1 MNPAEQTAPPPAK
14 PRPGDR
20 LELTLESW
28 GRLGEAMAWRDG
40 FPIFVFGGIPGE
52 RVTAEITRV
61 HRQYAAAA
69 VTQVSQPSPDRVPPP
84 CPYFGPC
91 TGCQWQHLDYN
102 AQLTAKREKI
112 IDALIRI
119 GGLFPNPQAADAT
132 VASALPSP
140 NPYAYRNHA
149 RFTIGPPPPR
159 RKTPTPAATQEP
171 APTSLAGNTPQANG
185 EPPHAPQAGMKPAHT
200 PRSSGESV
208 HTHPAGQEPAPTYP
222 AGLEPAP
229 THPAGSPPTPVPPY
243 GGELKGGQLGFINR
257 ETRRFVRID
266 YCMLM
271 RPGINAILQKL
282 QDRCQETTQLS
293 IRAGAPET
301 PAPGEYLV
309 QPPLHNPAIPI
320 PTGQKRYIETIDQ
333 TPFFVSSPSFFQVNV
348 PQAAQAAQVIREN
361 LSLTPDDILLDAYT
375 GVGTFAILLAP
386 YVSKVIA
393 IEESAAA
400 VADAQENAANANA
413 PNIQFIVGRTE
424 TALTQLPIQ
433 PDAVILDPPR
443 SGCQPQALEKLA
455 QLSPPRL
462 AYVSCDPE
470 TLARDLKILCHA
482 NYTLTRIIPIDM
494 FPQTHHTESVAILHH
509 TPNPSDRPEPY
520 YHPEHSHHSAPADHP
535 ERVEGPPPPQTQTL
549 TLASAS
555 PRRREL
561 MTALGLPFRIQPA
574 DIPENPLPNEPPQ
587 DMVERLS
594 REKALKVSAS
604 LRHGIVIGAD
614 STVIHRGQAI
624 GKPRNDHEARNM
636 LRRLRNTT
644 HHVCTGLTITN
655 AATGQTLTTSQTSQI
670 TLRNFSDAEIEASI
684 AAGTPQ
690 DKAGAYAIQDT
701 ALRPASHWQGCYPN
715 IVGLPTCRL
724 LEMLHQL
731 NWPPPPQWQPPTDNP
746 CSPGCPNLP
755 TIPYIDGEIPEIPSP
770 SGGGLGWGRPQ

>member
-1 MNPAEQTAPPPAK
+1 MKPAEQTAPPPAK

-119 GGLFPNPQAADAT
+119 GGLFPDAQAADAT
-132 VASALPSP
+132 VAGALPSP

-149 RFTIGPPPPR
+149 RFTIGPPTPR
-159 RKTPTPAATQEP
+159 RKTPTAEQETP
-171 APTSLAGNTPQANG
+171 PPTS
-185 EPPHAPQAGMKPAHT
+185 E
-200 PRSSGESV
+200 ES
-208 HTHPAGQEPAPTYP
+208 THPYP
-222 AGLEPAP
+222 AGG
-229 THPAGSPPTPVPPY
+229 TPTPIPIPPS

-266 YCMLM
+266 HCMLM
-271 RPGINAILQKL
+271 RPAINAILQKL

-309 QPPLHNPAIPI
+309 QPPLLNPAIPI

-348 PQAAQAAQVIREN
+348 AQAAQAAQVICEN
-361 LSLTPDDILLDAYT
+361 LSLTSDDILLDAYT

-386 YVSKVIA
+386 YVSQVIA

-400 VADAQENAANANA
+400 VADAQENAANA
-413 PNIQFIVGRTE
+413 PNIQFIIGRTE

-494 FPQTHHTESVAILHH
+494 FPQTHHIESVAILHY
-509 TPNPSDRPEPY
+509 TPDHPEPVAAPPDHPDLVAALLD
-520 YHPEHSHHSAPADHP
+520 HPERVSALSDHP
-535 ERVEGPPPPQTQTL
+535 ERVEGPPPPQTQIL

-594 REKALKVSAS
+594 REKALKVSTS
-604 LRHGIVIGAD
+604 LRRGLVIGAD

-644 HHVCTGLTITN
+644 HHVCTGLTVTN
-655 AATGQTLTTSQTSQI
+655 AATGQTLTISQTSRI
-670 TLRNFSDAEIEASI
+670 TLRNFPDAEIEASI

-731 NWPPPPQWQPPTDNP
+731 NWPPPPHWQPPTNNP

-755 TIPYIDGEIPEIPSP
+755 TIPYLDGENPEIPSP

>member
-61 HRQYAAAA
+61 HRQYAAAT
-69 VTQVSQPSPDRVPPP
+69 VTQISQPSPDRVTPP

-119 GGLFPNPQAADAT
+119 GGLFPNAQAADAT
-132 VASALPSP
+132 VADTLPSP

-149 RFTIGPPPPR
+149 RFTIGPPTPR
-159 RKTPTPAATQEP
+159 RKTPTAEQETP
-171 APTSLAGNTPQANG
+171 PPT
-185 EPPHAPQAGMKPAHT
+185 
-200 PRSSGESV
+200 SGEST
-208 HTHPAGQEPAPTYP
+208 HTHPAGGTPT
-222 AGLEPAP
+222 LI
-229 THPAGSPPTPVPPY
+229 PPS

-271 RPGINAILQKL
+271 RPAINAILQKL

-333 TPFFVSSPSFFQVNV
+333 TRFFVSSPSFFQVNV
-348 PQAAQAAQVIREN
+348 AQAAQAAQVIREN

-386 YVSKVIA
+386 YVSQVVA

-400 VADAQENAANANA
+400 VADAQENAAHA

-424 TALTQLPIQ
+424 TALTQLPIP

-470 TLARDLKILCHA
+470 TLARDLKILCNA

-494 FPQTHHTESVAILHH
+494 FPQTHHIESVAVLHY
-509 TPNPSDRPEPY
+509 TPNPSEPAHIIEPY
-520 YHPEHSHHSAPADHP
+520 YHTEPTHNPEPPYHPVPADHP
-535 ERVEGPPPPQTQTL
+535 ERVEGPPPPQTL

-587 DMVERLS
+587 DLVERLS
-594 REKALKVSAS
+594 REKALTVATS
-604 LRHGIVIGAD
+604 LRHGLVIGAD

-644 HHVCTGLTITN
+644 HHVCTGLTVTN
-655 AATGQTLTTSQTSQI
+655 AATGQTLTISQTSRI

-684 AAGTPQ
+684 AAGVPQ

-701 ALRPASHWQGCYPN
+701 ALRPAAHWQGCYPN

-731 NWPPPPQWQPPTDNP
+731 NWPPPPHWQPPTANP
-746 CSPGCPNLP
+746 CGPGCPNLP
-755 TIPYIDGEIPEIPSP
+755 TIPYLDGEIPEIPSP

>member
-61 HRQYAAAA
+61 HRKYAAAA

-91 TGCQWQHLDYN
+91 TGCQWQHLDYH

-119 GGLFPNPQAADAT
+119 GGLFPDAQAADAT
-132 VASALPSP
+132 VAGALPSP

-149 RFTIGPPPPR
+149 RFTIGPPTPR
-159 RKTPTPAATQEP
+159 RKTPTAEQETP
-171 APTSLAGNTPQANG
+171 PPTSGESTPPHPAG
-185 EPPHAPQAGMKPAHT
+185 EPPTLIPHF
-200 PRSSGESV
+200 
-208 HTHPAGQEPAPTYP
+208 
-222 AGLEPAP
+222 
-229 THPAGSPPTPVPPY
+229 

-271 RPGINAILQKL
+271 RPAINAIIQKL

-309 QPPLHNPAIPI
+309 QPPLLNPAIPI

-348 PQAAQAAQVIREN
+348 AQAAQAAQVIREH
-361 LSLTPDDILLDAYT
+361 LSLTPNDILLDAYT

-386 YVSKVIA
+386 YVSQVIA

-400 VADAQENAANANA
+400 VADAQENAAHA

-424 TALTQLPIQ
+424 TALTQLPAQ

-455 QLSPPRL
+455 QLSPQRL

-470 TLARDLKILCHA
+470 TLASDLKILCNA
-482 NYTLTRIIPIDM
+482 GYTLTRIIPIDM

-509 TPNPSDRPEPY
+509 TPNPSEPAPITKPAHHPETCYHPEPP
-520 YHPEHSHHSAPADHP
+520 YHAEHSHHPEPPHHPAPADHP
-535 ERVEGPPPPQTQTL
+535 ERVEGSPPPQTL

-561 MTALGLPFRIQPA
+561 MNALGLPFRIQPA

-594 REKALKVSAS
+594 REKALKVAAS
-604 LRHGIVIGAD
+604 LQYGLVIGAD

-624 GKPRNDHEARNM
+624 GKPRNDREARNM

-644 HHVCTGLTITN
+644 HHVCTGLTVTN

-684 AAGTPQ
+684 AAGVPQ

-731 NWPPPPQWQPPTDNP
+731 NWPPPPHWQPPTANP

-755 TIPYIDGEIPEIPSP
+755 TIPYPDGRNPTSPSP
-770 SGGGLGWGRPQ
+770 TGKLQKSPPPQGEG

>member
-61 HRQYAAAA
+61 HRQYAAAT

-132 VASALPSP
+132 VAGAIPSP

-149 RFTIGPPPPR
+149 RFTIGPPAPR
-159 RKTPTPAATQEP
+159 RKTPTPAAVQEP
-171 APTSLAGNTPQANG
+171 AHTHPAVQ
-185 EPPHAPQAGMKPAHT
+185 EPA
-200 PRSSGESV
+200 
-208 HTHPAGQEPAPTYP
+208 HTHPAGQEPAPT
-222 AGLEPAP
+222 
-229 THPAGSPPTPVPPY
+229 HPAGGTPTLIPPS
-243 GGELKGGQLGFINR
+243 GGELMGGQLGFINR

-271 RPGINAILQKL
+271 RPAINAILQKL

-348 PQAAQAAQVIREN
+348 AQAAQAAQVIREH
-361 LSLTPDDILLDAYT
+361 LSLTPNDILLDAYT

-400 VADAQENAANANA
+400 VADAQENAAHA

-424 TALTQLPIQ
+424 TALTQLPIP

-443 SGCQPQALEKLA
+443 SGCQPQALEKLT

-470 TLARDLKILCHA
+470 TLARDLKILCNA

-494 FPQTHHTESVAILHH
+494 FPQTHHIESVAILHH
-509 TPNPSDRPEPY
+509 ITHHPEPAHHAEHSN
-520 YHPEHSHHSAPADHP
+520 HPEPPHHPTPADHP
-535 ERVEGPPPPQTQTL
+535 ERVEGPPPPQNL

-594 REKALKVSAS
+594 REKALTVAAS
-604 LRHGIVIGAD
+604 LRRGLVIGAD
-614 STVIHRGQAI
+614 STVIHRGQAL
-624 GKPRNDHEARNM
+624 GKPRNDREARNM

-644 HHVCTGLTITN
+644 HHVCTGLTVTN
-655 AATGQTLTTSQTSQI
+655 AATGQTLTISQTSRI

-684 AAGTPQ
+684 AASTPQ

-715 IVGLPTCRL
+715 IVGLPACRL

-731 NWPPPPQWQPPTDNP
+731 NWPPPPHWQPPTANP
-746 CSPGCPNLP
+746 CSPGCPN
-755 TIPYIDGEIPEIPSP
+755 ISEIPSP

>member
-61 HRQYAAAA
+61 HRQYAAAT

-119 GGLFPNPQAADAT
+119 GGLFPDPQAADAT
-132 VASALPSP
+132 VAGTLPSP

-149 RFTIGPPPPR
+149 RFTIGPPTPR
-159 RKTPTPAATQEP
+159 RKTPTPAAGQEL
-171 APTSLAGNTPQANG
+171 APTSLAGNTPQ
-185 EPPHAPQAGMKPAHT
+185 T
-200 PRSSGESV
+200 SGEST
-208 HTHPAGQEPAPTYP
+208 HTYLAGQEPAPTHTAGQESTPIPP
-222 AGLEPAP
+222 A
-229 THPAGSPPTPVPPY
+229 

-271 RPGINAILQKL
+271 RPAINAILQKL

-333 TPFFVSSPSFFQVNV
+333 TRFFVSSPSFFQVNV
-348 PQAAQAAQVIREN
+348 AQAAQAAQVIRDN

-375 GVGTFAILLAP
+375 GVGTFGILLAP
-386 YVSKVIA
+386 HVSQVIA

-400 VADAQENAANANA
+400 VADAQENAAHA

-424 TALTQLPIQ
+424 TALTQLPIP

-470 TLARDLKILCHA
+470 TLARDLKILCNA

-494 FPQTHHTESVAILHH
+494 FPQTHHTESVAILNYTPTHH
-509 TPNPSDRPEPY
+509 PEP
-520 YHPEHSHHSAPADHP
+520 SHHAEYSHHPAPADHP
-535 ERVEGPPPPQTQTL
+535 ERVEGPPPPQTL

-561 MTALGLPFRIQPA
+561 MTALGLQFRIQPA

-587 DMVERLS
+587 DLVERLS
-594 REKALKVSAS
+594 REKALKVAES
-604 LRHGIVIGAD
+604 LQDGLVIGAD

-636 LRRLRNTT
+636 LRRLRHTT
-644 HHVCTGLTITN
+644 HHVCTGLTVTN
-655 AATGQTLTTSQTSQI
+655 AATGQTLTISQTSRI

-684 AAGTPQ
+684 AAGVPQ

-701 ALRPASHWQGCYPN
+701 ALRPASDWQGCYPN

-755 TIPYIDGEIPEIPSP
+755 TIPIPAGETSEIPSP
-770 SGGGLGWGRPQ
+770 AGGGLGWGRPQ

>member
-61 HRQYAAAA
+61 HRQYAAAT
-69 VTQVSQPSPDRVPPP
+69 VTQVSQPSPNRVPPP

-132 VASALPSP
+132 VAGALPSP

-149 RFTIGPPPPR
+149 RFTIGPPTPR
-159 RKTPTPAATQEP
+159 RKTPTAEQETP
-171 APTSLAGNTPQANG
+171 PPT
-185 EPPHAPQAGMKPAHT
+185 
-200 PRSSGESV
+200 SGES
-208 HTHPAGQEPAPTYP
+208 TPPHPAGE
-222 AGLEPAP
+222 
-229 THPAGSPPTPVPPY
+229 PPTPVPHY

-266 YCMLM
+266 HCMLM

-293 IRAGAPET
+293 IRAGAPEN

-348 PQAAQAAQVIREN
+348 PQAAQAAQVIREH
-361 LSLTPDDILLDAYT
+361 LSLTPNDILLDAYT

-386 YVSKVIA
+386 YVSQVIA

-400 VADAQENAANANA
+400 VADAQENAAHA

-494 FPQTHHTESVAILHH
+494 FPQTHHTESVAILHY
-509 TPNPSDRPEPY
+509 TPDHPEPVAVPPDHPDLVAALPD
-520 YHPEHSHHSAPADHP
+520 HPERVSALSDHP
-535 ERVEGPPPPQTQTL
+535 ERVEGPPPPQTL

-587 DMVERLS
+587 DMAERLS
-594 REKALKVSAS
+594 REKALKVAAS
-604 LRHGIVIGAD
+604 LQDGLVIGAD

-644 HHVCTGLTITN
+644 HHVCTGLTVTN
-655 AATGQTLTTSQTSQI
+655 AATGQTLTISQTSQI

-684 AAGTPQ
+684 AAGVPQ

-701 ALRPASHWQGCYPN
+701 ALSPAAHWQGCYPN

-731 NWPPPPQWQPPTDNP
+731 NWPPPPHWQPPTNNP

-755 TIPYIDGEIPEIPSP
+755 TIYYPDGRNPTNPSP
-770 SGGGLGWGRPQ
+770 TGKLQKSPPPPGEG

>member
-1 MNPAEQTAPPPAK
+1 MNPAEQTVPPPAK

-102 AQLTAKREKI
+102 VQLTAKREKI

-119 GGLFPNPQAADAT
+119 GGLFPDPQAADAT
-132 VASALPSP
+132 VAGTLPSP

-159 RKTPTPAATQEP
+159 RKTPTAEQETPPPA
-171 APTSLAGNTPQANG
+171 
-185 EPPHAPQAGMKPAHT
+185 
-200 PRSSGESV
+200 SGES
-208 HTHPAGQEPAPTYP
+208 TRPYP
-222 AGLEPAP
+222 
-229 THPAGSPPTPVPPY
+229 S

-271 RPGINAILQKL
+271 RPAINAILQNL

-293 IRAGAPET
+293 IRAGAPEN

-333 TPFFVSSPSFFQVNV
+333 TRFFVSSPSFFQVNV

-361 LSLTPDDILLDAYT
+361 LSLTPNDTLLDAYT

-386 YVSKVIA
+386 HVSQVIA
-393 IEESAAA
+393 IEESVAA
-400 VADAQENAANANA
+400 VADAQENAAHA

-470 TLARDLKILCHA
+470 TLARDLKILCNA

-494 FPQTHHTESVAILHH
+494 FPQTHHIESVAILHH
-509 TPNPSDRPEPY
+509 ITHHPEPA
-520 YHPEHSHHSAPADHP
+520 HHLEHSHHPAPADHP
-535 ERVEGPPPPQTQTL
+535 ERVEGPPPPQTL

-561 MTALGLPFRIQPA
+561 MNALGLPFRIQPA
-574 DIPENPLPNEPPQ
+574 DIPEPPLPNEPPQ

-594 REKALKVSAS
+594 REKALKIAAS
-604 LRHGIVIGAD
+604 LRHGLVIGAD

-644 HHVCTGLTITN
+644 HHVCTGLTVTN
-655 AATGQTLTTSQTSQI
+655 AATGQTLTISQTSRI

-701 ALRPASHWQGCYPN
+701 ALRPAAHWQGCYPN

-731 NWPPPPQWQPPTDNP
+731 NWPPPPQWQPPTDTS

-755 TIPYIDGEIPEIPSP
+755 TIPYPDGRNPTNPSP
-770 SGGGLGWGRPQ
+770 TGKLQKSPPPPGEG

>member
-61 HRQYAAAA
+61 HRKYAAAT

-84 CPYFGPC
+84 CSYFGPC

-119 GGLFPNPQAADAT
+119 GGLFPDPQAADAT
-132 VASALPSP
+132 VADTLPSP

-159 RKTPTPAATQEP
+159 RKTPTPEQE
-171 APTSLAGNTPQANG
+171 TP
-185 EPPHAPQAGMKPAHT
+185 PPV
-200 PRSSGESV
+200 S
-208 HTHPAGQEPAPTYP
+208 
-222 AGLEPAP
+222 
-229 THPAGSPPTPVPPY
+229 
-243 GGELKGGQLGFINR
+243 GELKGGQLGFINR

-271 RPGINAILQKL
+271 RPAINAILQKL

-301 PAPGEYLV
+301 PAPGEYLI

-333 TPFFVSSPSFFQVNV
+333 TRFFVSSPSFFQVNV
-348 PQAAQAAQVIREN
+348 AQAAQAAQVIREN

-375 GVGTFAILLAP
+375 GVGAFAILLAP
-386 YVSKVIA
+386 HVSQVLA

-400 VADAQENAANANA
+400 VADAQENAVHA

-424 TALTQLPIQ
+424 TALTQLPIP

-470 TLARDLKILCHA
+470 TLARDLKILCNA

-494 FPQTHHTESVAILHH
+494 FPQTHHIESVAILHY
-509 TPNPSDRPEPY
+509 TPNPTHHPEPS
-520 YHPEHSHHSAPADHP
+520 HRAEHSHHPAPADHP
-535 ERVEGPPPPQTQTL
+535 ERVEGQPPPQTL

-561 MTALGLPFRIQPA
+561 MNALGLPFRIQPA

-594 REKALKVSAS
+594 REKALTVAAS
-604 LRHGIVIGAD
+604 LQDGLVIGAD

-624 GKPRNDHEARNM
+624 GKPRNDREARNM

-644 HHVCTGLTITN
+644 HHVCTGLTVTN
-655 AATGQTLTTSQTSQI
+655 AVTGQTLTISQTSRI

-701 ALRPASHWQGCYPN
+701 ALRPASDWQGCYPN

-731 NWPPPPQWQPPTDNP
+731 NWHPSPQWQPPTANP

-755 TIPYIDGEIPEIPSP
+755 TISIPAGETSEIPSP

>member
-61 HRQYAAAA
+61 HRQYAAAT
-69 VTQVSQPSPDRVPPP
+69 VTQISQPSPDRVTPP

-119 GGLFPNPQAADAT
+119 GGLFPNAQAADAT
-132 VASALPSP
+132 VADTLPSP

-149 RFTIGPPPPR
+149 RFTIGPPTPR
-159 RKTPTPAATQEP
+159 RKPPTPP
-171 APTSLAGNTPQANG
+171 AGQNPALTSLAGNTPQ
-185 EPPHAPQAGMKPAHT
+185 T
-200 PRSSGESV
+200 SGEST
-208 HTHPAGQEPAPTYP
+208 HTYPAGQEPAPTHH
-222 AGLEPAP
+222 AGG
-229 THPAGSPPTPVPPY
+229 TPTPVPPS

-271 RPGINAILQKL
+271 RPAINAILQKL

-333 TPFFVSSPSFFQVNV
+333 TRFFVSSPSFFQVNV
-348 PQAAQAAQVIREN
+348 PQAAQAAQVIREH
-361 LSLTPDDILLDAYT
+361 LSLTPNDILLDAYT

-386 YVSKVIA
+386 HVSQVIA

-400 VADAQENAANANA
+400 VADAQENAAHA

-470 TLARDLKILCHA
+470 TLARDLKILCNA

-494 FPQTHHTESVAILHH
+494 FPQTHHIESVAILHH
-509 TPNPSDRPEPY
+509 TPDHPEPVAVPPD
-520 YHPEHSHHSAPADHP
+520 HPDLVAALPDHP
-535 ERVEGPPPPQTQTL
+535 ERVEGQPPPQTL
-549 TLASAS
+549 ILASAS

-594 REKALKVSAS
+594 REKALKVAAS
-604 LRHGIVIGAD
+604 LRHGLVIGAD

-644 HHVCTGLTITN
+644 HHVCTGLTVTN

-670 TLRNFSDAEIEASI
+670 SLRNFSDAEIEASI

-701 ALRPASHWQGCYPN
+701 ALRPAAHWQGCYPN

-731 NWPPPPQWQPPTDNP
+731 NWPPPPQWQPPTNNP
-746 CSPGCPNLP
+746 CGPGCPNLP
-755 TIPYIDGEIPEIPSP
+755 TIPYPDGENPEIPSP
-770 SGGGLGWGRPQ
+770 GGGGLGWGRTQ